1 MITNQIENSRV
12 LGKSSID
19 NKHNNK
25 RGRNR
30 KYEREYSIERN
41 IAQNLIIE
49 KYLFFQKQNT
59 MNLTKAE
66 EEQEEKEVKG
76 GNSSNVTVSILH
88 S

>member
-1 MITNQIENSRV
+1 MITNQIENSLV

-30 KYEREYSIERN
+30 KYEREYSIGRN
-41 IAQNLIIE
+41 IAQNHIIE

-59 MNLTKAE
+59 MNLTKTE
-66 EEQEEKEVKG
+66 EEKEEKEVEG

>member
-1 MITNQIENSRV
+1 MITNQIENSLV

-59 MNLTKAE
+59 MNLTKTE
-66 EEQEEKEVKG
+66 EKEEKEVEG

>member
-30 KYEREYSIERN
+30 KYEREYKYRN
-41 IAQNLIIE
+41 IAQNRITE
-49 KYLFFQKQNT
+49 KNLFFQKQNT
-59 MNLTKAE
+59 MNLTKTE
-66 EEQEEKEVKG
+66 EKEEKEVKG
-76 GNSSNVTVSILH
+76 GNSSSVTVSILH